1 MEQWFLLSLE
11 EWVDFREMRF
21 KVELSARK
29 ISISKHMTGLSI
41 ENVGRKFMLAGLLGY
56 KQGLYK

>member
-56 KQGLYK
+56 K

>member
-1 MEQWFLLSLE
+1 MSRL
-11 EWVDFREMRF
+11 REMRF
-21 KVELSARK
+21 KELSARK

-56 KQGLYK
+56 K